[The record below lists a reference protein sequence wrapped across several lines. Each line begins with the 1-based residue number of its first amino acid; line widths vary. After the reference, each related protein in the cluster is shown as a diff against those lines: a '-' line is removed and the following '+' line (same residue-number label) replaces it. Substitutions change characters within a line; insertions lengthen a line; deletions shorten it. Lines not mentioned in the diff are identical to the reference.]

1 LPRRVRVRL
10 SVSVRINRWDRVRF
24 MVRVWKY
31 MSVKSPELFVPVR
44 VRVSLV
50 PGGECRSASA
60 ALLMSAYEHTPRHF
74 V

>member
-1 LPRRVRVRL
+1 
-10 SVSVRINRWDRVRF
+10 